1 MGEQGNSH
9 APNMGEQCKV
19 NAPNM
24 GVKCTSKLWQ
34 WQLTVTNL
42 TIDYNSDND
51 KGFQKGFQN

>member
-1 MGEQGNSH
+1 MVLVQIYQYVWEVPG
-9 APNMGEQCKV
+9 PW
-19 NAPNM
+19 
-24 GVKCTSKLWQ
+24 VKGGYMASLCTMNYGQ